1 MEDTTSNLALLE
13 KIMEIGQS
21 RGAFDL
27 NIARIMFISLFLLKQ
42 NEITTIRD
50 RDDKLDRVKAA
61 ENLKH
66 GLDAVQK
73 KGNII
78 GDIQTGIRLKQAL
91 DSVIQ
96 SEKQAQDAQKDSKQ
110 SVRTLD
116 ASQITNF
123 TLQGEEGMA
132 KAVTRLRNLAEE
144 GQRSGVI
151 MLDKLQAID
160 GSLRIWETPDTTTE
174 LRQQALNFLATLC
187 HELQLAGGNN
197 KSLADAYEVVAA
209 LLFMTSSMNDNA
221 EPEHPAS
228 EDDAMDEMET
238 SDVKGKRAAKRA
250 RA

>member
-1 MEDTTSNLALLE
+1 MEDTTSNLTLLE

-42 NEITTIRD
+42 NEITNIRD
-50 RDDKLDRVKAA
+50 RDDDLDRVKAA

-91 DSVIQ
+91 NSVIQ
-96 SEKQAQDAQKDSKQ
+96 AEKQSHDTEKDTTQ
-110 SVRTLD
+110 NVRTLD
-116 ASQITNF
+116 ASQITDSG
-123 TLQGEEGMA
+123 LQGEEGMA
-132 KAVTRLRNLAEE
+132 KAVKQLRNLAEE

-151 MLDKLQAID
+151 MLDKLEAID
-160 GSLRIWETPDTTTE
+160 GSLRIWESPNTTTE

-187 HELQLAGGNN
+187 HELQLAGGNI
-197 KSLADAYEVVAA
+197 KTLADAYGVVAA
-209 LLFMTSSMNDNA
+209 LLHMTSSVNDTT
-221 EPEHPAS
+221 EPPEAGAM
-228 EDDAMDEMET
+228 DAMEL
-238 SDVKGKRAAKRA
+238 SDVKDKRAAKRA